1 VTEEQEDN
9 MLSELFRHK
18 LENAEV
24 IPSAS
29 AGRIVMRRA
38 GRMEFLRFNP
48 GRFNIWYA
56 GGIVAAG
63 AALAIILSSGNG
75 ESDRNVPDSPESG
88 KNIITD
94 DPGTPI
100 TSSENQKPAARYQSN
115 VKESINVLAAPSEP
129 EKVKGTDGNIPEQKH
144 NVPSRP
150 EVTGTLP
157 ESGLFRETAGEKGK
171 LRIVNR
177 GSDMIKASITEGCSP
192 LKVMFGKI
200 ALASDSCKWTFGDGG
215 YSYKKSPEHIFETE
229 GKYEVTLQIFD
240 SKGLQSVS
248 SSVIMVHPRPT
259 ARFEILTGNAITPDD
274 GISFINYSTDA
285 IKFKWDFGDGN
296 TSDLFQP
303 RHIYESSGNYNIT
316 LVATSENSCSDTIVV
331 SNTYSGSGYFIN
343 FPNAFIPNRGGPS
356 NGYYSPASDEAAHV
370 FHPVYSGV
378 SDYQLR
384 IFSKLGVLIFES
396 NDINIG
402 WDGYYNGQ
410 LSEQGVYIW
419 KAQGSFVNGEPFTKM
434 GDLTLLKY

>member
-1 VTEEQEDN
+1 MTEEQEDN
-9 MLSELFRHK
+9 MLSELFRQK

-24 IPSAS
+24 IPSPS
-29 AGRIVMRRA
+29 AGKAVMTRV

-48 GRFNIWYA
+48 QRFNIWYA

-63 AALAIILSSGNG
+63 TALAIILFSGNG
-75 ESDRNVPDSPESG
+75 EESKKVTDTPESG
-88 KNIITD
+88 KIVITD
-94 DPGTPI
+94 DPGTAIAP
-100 TSSENQKPAARYQSN
+100 SENQKPAARYQSN
-115 VKESINVLAAPSEP
+115 AKESINMLAVPSVP
-129 EKVKGTDGNIPEQKH
+129 EEVKEAEGIIPVQKH

-157 ESGLFRETAGEKGK
+157 GNGLFQETTGEKGR
-171 LRIVNR
+171 LRIVNQ
-177 GSDMIKASITEGCSP
+177 GSDMIEASVTEGCSP
-192 LKVMFGKI
+192 LKVAFGNI
-200 ALASDSCKWTFGDGG
+200 APASDSCKWSFGDGG
-215 YSYKKSPEHIFETE
+215 YSYKKNPEHIFDTE

-240 SKGLQSVS
+240 AKGLQSVS
-248 SSVIMVHPRPT
+248 SSVIMVHPRPI
-259 ARFEILTGNAITPDD
+259 ARFEILAGNAIGPDD

-296 TSDLFQP
+296 TSDLLQP
-303 RHIYESSGNYNIT
+303 RHIYKSSGNYDIS
-316 LVATSENSCSDTIVV
+316 LVATSENGCSDTLVV

-384 IFSKLGVLIFES
+384 IFSKLGMLIFES
-396 NDINIG
+396 NDLNIG
-402 WDGYYNGQ
+402 WDGYYNGK

-419 KAQGSFVNGEPFTKM
+419 KVQGSFVNGEPFTKM